1 MSKMFTF
8 SGVAPVI
15 KDENLWIL
23 FCKNSDVTYY
33 PAYRAISAIVN
44 NNISN
49 FLQRYRVNF
58 EHFKKKLKLPE
69 VKLIDENFFNFA
81 VNKSIIY
88 NCENTFTCESGGKFK
103 YEYVINPK
111 DVPVYG
117 YAEKS

>member
-1 MSKMFTF
+1 MFTF

-15 KDENLWIL
+15 KDENLRIL

-58 EHFKKKLKLPE
+58 EQHFKKKLKLLE

-88 NCENTFTCESGGKFK
+88 SCENTFTCESGGKVK